1 MAPTSVIQQAFWD
14 RIPNATSRVALLGR
28 GERPEARRNNHSELA
43 SSSRVSKRKQS
54 HPTRSPLAP
63 PALND
68 GQSHDNTR
76 ADEAQHAQ
84 NPKAKAK
91 ARRLSLDQHLSR
103 ARARDT
109 DEQGRAFRLSFSD
122 EYLRNPQ
129 RYVQAL
135 ISCESPL
142 ATPAQKPHSGSSTG
156 NRTRRNNNQRSDSK
170 ASNSRRH
177 RAGRFHNLQLEQTIA
192 SDMPS
197 ENEDTNSVTTAT
209 SDINDLIT
217 EADSQVPSTPTR
229 SQSHLRNATPAS
241 TPRDTVPPSPTPANN
256 NSKLGSD
263 TGSTGIPGV
272 EDTDVAEAI
281 DSETHEGEDV
291 AGSPDMEEHA
301 GADVANVGE
310 GMSEPKERGQGQEL
324 FGSTDRSSSSS
335 SSGNLE
341 SSEPRSSSKSPDLHP
356 PDAIADAD
364 KLDTPSYQ
372 RLGQSFSNSDVSQVV
387 PQGQR
392 STVKWNK
399 ADPIDISGKPMAD
412 KLAAAERHCCSVLR
426 ILPEQYLT
434 IKQTLLKEGQS
445 RLPPGSFK
453 KRDAQRLCR
462 IDVNKT
468 SKIYEWYVS
477 MGWLPTS
484 DGRFKK

>member
-1 MAPTSVIQQAFWD
+1 MAPTSVIQQTFWD

-28 GERPEARRNNHSELA
+28 RERPEVCRNNHAELT

-63 PALND
+63 PALNG
-68 GQSHDNTR
+68 GQSHDNAR
-76 ADEAQHAQ
+76 ANDIHYAQ
-84 NPKAKAK
+84 NSKVKAK
-91 ARRLSLDQHLSR
+91 ARRLSLDQHL
-103 ARARDT
+103 ARTRPLGA

-122 EYLRNPQ
+122 EYRRNPQ

-135 ISCESPL
+135 ISSESPL
-142 ATPAQKPHSGSSTG
+142 TTATQKPHSGSSTG

-177 RAGRFHNLQLEQTIA
+177 RTGRFHNLQLEQTIA

-197 ENEDTNSVTTAT
+197 ENEDTNSVTTAS

-229 SQSHLRNATPAS
+229 SQSHLRHATPSS

-263 TGSTGIPGV
+263 TDSAVIPGV
-272 EDTDVAEAI
+272 DDTDVAEAI
-281 DSETHEGEDV
+281 DSDAHEGEDV
-291 AGSPDMEEHA
+291 AGSPDMEERA
-301 GADVANVGE
+301 SANGSTVDE
-310 GMSEPKERGQGQEL
+310 GMSEPNKRAQSREL
-324 FGSTDRSSSSS
+324 LGSTDRSSSNGS
-335 SSGNLE
+335 LE
-341 SSEPRSSSKSPDLHP
+341 SSGPRSNSKSPDLHP
-356 PDAIADAD
+356 PEETATAD

-372 RLGQSFSNSDVSQVV
+372 RLGQRFSETDVSQVV

-399 ADPIDISGKPMAD
+399 ADPIDINGKPMAD

-468 SKIYEWYVS
+468 SKIYEWYVF

>member
-14 RIPNATSRVALLGR
+14 RVPNATSRVALLGR
-28 GERPEARRNNHSELA
+28 RERSGGRRNNHAELA
-43 SSSRVSKRKQS
+43 SSSRISKRKQS

-63 PALND
+63 PSPDN
-68 GQSHDNTR
+68 GQSHANTR
-76 ADEAQHAQ
+76 TEDIQQ
-84 NPKAKAK
+84 TQKAEVKVK
-91 ARRLSLDQHLSR
+91 ARRLSLDHHMPRVRPVDS
-103 ARARDT
+103 

-142 ATPAQKPHSGSSTG
+142 ATPTQKPHSG
-156 NRTRRNNNQRSDSK
+156 NRSRRSNNQRSDSK
-170 ASNSRRH
+170 AGNSRRH
-177 RAGRFHNLQLEQTIA
+177 RSRRFHNLQLEQTIA
-192 SDMPS
+192 SDIPS
-197 ENEDTNSVTTAT
+197 ENEDTNSFTTTT

-217 EADSQVPSTPTR
+217 ETDSQVPGTPTR
-229 SQSHLRNATPAS
+229 SQSHLQRETPSS
-241 TPRDTVPPSPTPANN
+241 TPRDTAPPSPTPANSNNN
-256 NSKLGSD
+256 NSRLGSD
-263 TGSTGIPGV
+263 TDLTVITGV
-272 EDTDVAEAI
+272 EDAEVAEAI
-281 DSETHEGEDV
+281 ESEAHEDKDV
-291 AGSPDMEEHA
+291 AGSPDMEVCA
-301 GADVANVGE
+301 SADGAYVNE
-310 GMSEPKERGQGQEL
+310 GIAKPKGRVQSQEL
-324 FGSTDRSSSSS
+324 FSRTDRSSNS
-335 SSGNLE
+335 SSGYLE
-341 SSEPRSSSKSPDLHP
+341 FSEPRSKSPDLHLSE
-356 PDAIADAD
+356 AIAAAE
-364 KLDTPSYQ
+364 KFDTPSYQ
-372 RLGQSFSNSDVSQVV
+372 RLGQSFSEVDVSQIV

-399 ADPIDISGKPMAD
+399 ADPIDISEKPMAD

-434 IKQTLLKEGQS
+434 IKHTLLKESQS
-445 RLPPGSFK
+445 RLPLGTFK

-484 DGRFKK
+484 DGIFRK